1 MSAISPS
8 DIMSVLLESNWTLT
22 NDSVYYDIIQ
32 AAAGAGNKSVALW
45 SPSPRQLTVSHHVR
59 SFINRVAI
67 PALLVFGAV
76 GNAVSLAML
85 AGRAGCYQ
93 KITRRSRG
101 TKLQPLERS
110 AIVGLAALA
119 MSDLFFC
126 LVGIPAVFKS
136 TRRVDGLRGM
146 FLLYYTLYR
155 VPLHNLFLFSSTWI
169 AVSVS
174 SERFFAICFPLRAR
188 WYLKVRTISHWCFF
202 FNSFNQTMTDRF
214 VTRSMKAK
222 TETKT

>member
-1 MSAISPS
+1 MSLLEPF
-8 DIMSVLLESNWTLT
+8 DIMSTIVDGNLTT
-22 NDSVYYDIIQ
+22 NDS
-32 AAAGAGNKSVALW
+32 L
-45 SPSPRQLTVSHHVR
+45 QLNLSWIHHNYSSLHLHSSHHVR

-67 PALLVFGAV
+67 PSVLVFGAI

-85 AGRAGCYQ
+85 AARAGCYQ
-93 KITRRSRG
+93 RISGRGRG

-110 AIVGLAALA
+110 AMVGLSALA
-119 MSDLFFC
+119 LSDLFFC
-126 LVGIPAVFKS
+126 LIGIPAIFKP
-136 TRRVDGLRGM
+136 THGAEGVLGV

-188 WYLKVRTISHWCFF
+188 WYLKV
-202 FNSFNQTMTDRF
+202 
-214 VTRSMKAK
+214 
-222 TETKT
+222 

>member
-1 MSAISPS
+1 MALSSVMLDTFNWTASNGSMPDMNWSSVVHHLANSPS
-8 DIMSVLLESNWTLT
+8 LHHPLP
-22 NDSVYYDIIQ
+22 
-32 AAAGAGNKSVALW
+32 A
-45 SPSPRQLTVSHHVR
+45 SHHIR

-67 PALLVFGAV
+67 PSVLVFGAI

-85 AGRAGCYQ
+85 AARAGCYQ
-93 KITRRSRG
+93 KIISRYHRGGSGG

-119 MSDLFFC
+119 MSDLLFC
-126 LVGIPAVFKS
+126 LVGIPAVFKP
-136 TRRVDGLRGM
+136 TRGADGALGV
-146 FLLYYTLYR
+146 FLLYYSLYR

-188 WYLKVRTISHWCFF
+188 WYLKVRALDSLQLITISTKS
-202 FNSFNQTMTDRF
+202 SFNLL
-214 VTRSMKAK
+214 KAN
-222 TETKT
+222 TE

>member
-1 MSAISPS
+1 MSGNLSSIP
-8 DIMSVLLESNWTLT
+8 VRGLTLPPMT
-22 NDSVYYDIIQ
+22 TS
-32 AAAGAGNKSVALW
+32 
-45 SPSPRQLTVSHHVR
+45 RHVR
-59 SFINRVAI
+59 NFINRVAI
-67 PALLVFGAV
+67 PFVLVFGAA

-85 AGRAGCYQ
+85 AARAGCCQ
-93 KITRRSRG
+93 KVTGRRRT

-126 LVGIPAVFKS
+126 LVGIPAAFKHIH
-136 TRRVDGLRGM
+136 GAGGILGM
-146 FLLYYTLYR
+146 FLLYYSLYR

-188 WYLKVRTISHWCFF
+188 WYLKV
-202 FNSFNQTMTDRF
+202 
-214 VTRSMKAK
+214 
-222 TETKT
+222 

>member
-1 MSAISPS
+1 MALFES
-8 DIMSVLLESNWTLT
+8 LLAVDTNWTAINNTLSDVNSSIQFRGLT
-22 NDSVYYDIIQ
+22 IPPLS
-32 AAAGAGNKSVALW
+32 
-45 SPSPRQLTVSHHVR
+45 TSHHVR

-67 PALLVFGAV
+67 PLVLVFGAV

-85 AGRAGCYQ
+85 SSRAGCCQ
-93 KITRRSRG
+93 RITGRSRS

-126 LVGIPAVFKS
+126 LVGIPAVFKT
-136 TRRVDGLRGM
+136 TRGATGIFGV
-146 FLLYYTLYR
+146 FLLYYTVYR
-155 VPLHNLFLFSSTWI
+155 IPLHNLFLFSSTWI

-188 WYLKVRTISHWCFF
+188 WYLKVRGTC
-202 FNSFNQTMTDRF
+202 
-214 VTRSMKAK
+214 TRLHACR
-222 TETKT
+222 

>member
-1 MSAISPS
+1 MALFDPSAT
-8 DIMSVLLESNWTLT
+8 METNWTTDDYGNDNLSSTQLRGLT
-22 NDSVYYDIIQ
+22 
-32 AAAGAGNKSVALW
+32 L
-45 SPSPRQLTVSHHVR
+45 PPLTTATHVR

-67 PALLVFGAV
+67 PSVLVFGVV

-85 AGRAGCYQ
+85 SARAGCYQ
-93 KITRRSRG
+93 RIAGRSRG

-126 LVGIPAVFKS
+126 VVGIPAVFKP
-136 TRRVDGLRGM
+136 TGGAAGILGM
-146 FLLYYTLYR
+146 FLLYYSIYR

-188 WYLKVRTISHWCFF
+188 WYLKVRAIRHTLITFTLYRCA
-202 FNSFNQTMTDRF
+202 RI
-214 VTRSMKAK
+214 RK
-222 TETKT
+222 TSGQSNFT